1 MRKLIFTLV
10 FFALL
15 TAIPAL
21 GETYILSDIHAYVEL
36 PDDTYELVLTPDNLK
51 HHTAYLNAQNMDYDA
66 TYNAF
71 LSEGILLQATDTD
84 NNRTLV
90 ITAKKDVDAQMY
102 FDLNNQDDDMR
113 REFRLAHSNGIG
125 YNVLGYSYS
134 SAAWKNYGGTTLRF
148 LQTKYSLH
156 QEGQQV
162 CTGYQR
168 RTIRNG
174 YTITLDM
181 QVTGRNA
188 KDTDNTALEKI
199 MKGFGFSQILE
210 MPDLPIKLALSS
222 PPPTETNS
230 DTFTITGS
238 TEKNAVVTA
247 TLFSLTSSASKSFNV
262 SAGSSGDFKLKITLP
277 SQGVYSLTLTAQTPG
292 TIPAQRIFAVTYQ
305 RGLLPVDL
313 FIVPGETLGDT
324 TTISGSTISGAK
336 VSVSVNGPIV
346 TDKSSTKSNFS
357 FTLDTSK
364 EGTYII
370 ILSVTKKGLESRSF
384 SYTATRTLTDAERIQ
399 RIRSSAKKID
409 YSKLKSDSN
418 KGKNVVYTGYIVD
431 ITPTI
436 GNEHVVTFALSKS
449 GSNYKNLIYVIC
461 DGGPGFEAGEKC
473 KLYAMADGTYSVLTN
488 DGKDKTYPKVQAH
501 FFESAD

>member
-1 MRKLIFTLV
+1 MKSFEGRRIELRKLLLSL
-10 FFALL
+10 ALL
-15 TAIPAL
+15 ALLMAAPAL
-21 GETYILSDIHAYVEL
+21 AETYAFPEICASVTL
-36 PDDTYELVLTPDNLK
+36 PDNTYELVLTPGNLNE
-51 HHTAYLNAQNMDYDA
+51 HTAYLAAQNMDYDA
-66 TYNAF
+66 TLNAF
-71 LSEGILLQATDTD
+71 ETDGVLLKALDTD

-90 ITAKKDVDAQMY
+90 ITALQDVDAQTY
-102 FDLNNQDDDMR
+102 FDLNNQDEDMR
-113 REFRLAHSNGIG
+113 REFRVSHTDGSVYG
-125 YNVLGYSYS
+125 VLGYSYS

-188 KDTDNTALEKI
+188 KDTDNAALEKI

-292 TIPAQRIFAVTYQ
+292 TIPAQRIFAVN
-305 RGLLPVDL
+305 
-313 FIVPGETLGDT
+313 
-324 TTISGSTISGAK
+324 A
-336 VSVSVNGPIV
+336 
-346 TDKSSTKSNFS
+346 
-357 FTLDTSK
+357 
-364 EGTYII
+364 
-370 ILSVTKKGLESRSF
+370 
-384 SYTATRTLTDAERIQ
+384 
-399 RIRSSAKKID
+399 
-409 YSKLKSDSN
+409 
-418 KGKNVVYTGYIVD
+418 
-431 ITPTI
+431 PT
-436 GNEHVVTFALSKS
+436 
-449 GSNYKNLIYVIC
+449 
-461 DGGPGFEAGEKC
+461 
-473 KLYAMADGTYSVLTN
+473 
-488 DGKDKTYPKVQAH
+488 
-501 FFESAD
+501 